1 MIALFALAAARVL
14 ANTPENVAIQAVH
27 NFGSCVVSR
36 TPQGARQLL
45 AMDYRAP
52 DYQTRLRAYLKGHER
67 CIPFNAAIGS
77 REVLFAGSLAEALLK
92 ADVKRSQLP
101 QRIAFDPQR
110 EVIAARSP
118 AEEMALC
125 TVFEAP
131 QATAKLFETEPATP
145 EEDQAVNP
153 LTQVLP
159 RCLKK
164 ETQLTLN
171 KPALR
176 SLLALAAWRIA
187 MTPKKATP

>member
-1 MIALFALAAARVL
+1 MIAILAFAAA
-14 ANTPENVAIQAVH
+14 ATGNMPENVAIQAVH

-110 EVIAARSP
+110 AVIAARGP

-131 QATAKLFETEPATP
+131 QATARLFETQPATS
-145 EEDQAVNP
+145 EEDRAVSHIVD
-153 LTQVLP
+153 VLP

-164 ETQLTLN
+164 QTQLTLN
-171 KPALR
+171 TPALR
-176 SLLALAAWRIA
+176 SLLALAAYRIVT
-187 MTPKKATP
+187 TPRKATP

>member
-1 MIALFALAAARVL
+1 MIALFALAAA
-14 ANTPENVAIQAVH
+14 AAGNMPEDVAIQAVH
-27 NFGSCVVSR
+27 NFGACAVSR
-36 TPQGARQLL
+36 TPQGARELL
-45 AMDYRAP
+45 AADYRAP
-52 DYQTRLRAYLKGHER
+52 DFQARMRAYLKGHER

-77 REVLFAGSLAEALLK
+77 RQVLFAGSLAEALLK

-118 AEEMALC
+118 AEAMALC

-131 QATAKLFETEPATP
+131 QATARLFETEPATP

-153 LTQVLP
+153 LAQVLP
-159 RCLKK
+159 KCLRK

-176 SLLALAAWRIA
+176 SLLALAAYRIA
-187 MTPKKATP
+187 TTPKKAAP

>member
-1 MIALFALAAARVL
+1 MIALFALAAA
-14 ANTPENVAIQAVH
+14 AAGNMPEDVAIQAVH
-27 NFGSCVVSR
+27 NFGACAVSR
-36 TPQGARQLL
+36 TPQGARELL
-45 AMDYRAP
+45 AADYRAP
-52 DYQTRLRAYLKGHER
+52 DFQARMRAYLKGHER

-118 AEEMALC
+118 AEAMALC

-131 QATAKLFETEPATP
+131 QATARLFETEPATP

-153 LTQVLP
+153 LAQVLP
-159 RCLKK
+159 KCLRK

-176 SLLALAAWRIA
+176 SLLALAAYRIA
-187 MTPKKATP
+187 TTPKKAAP

>member
-1 MIALFALAAARVL
+1 MIAILAFAAA
-14 ANTPENVAIQAVH
+14 ATGNMPENVAIQAVH
-27 NFGSCVVSR
+27 NFGSCMVSR
-36 TPQGARQLL
+36 TPHGARKLL

-52 DYQTRLRAYLKGHER
+52 DYQVRLRAYLKGHER

-101 QRIAFDPQR
+101 QRIAFDPR
-110 EVIAARSP
+110 RAVIAARSP

-131 QATAKLFETEPATP
+131 QATARLFETQPATS
-145 EEDQAVNP
+145 EEDRAVSP
-153 LTQVLP
+153 IVDVLP

-164 ETQLTLN
+164 QTQLKLN
-171 KPALR
+171 TPALR
-176 SLLALAAWRIA
+176 SLLALAAHRIV
-187 MTPKKATP
+187 TSPRKAAP

>member
-1 MIALFALAAARVL
+1 MIALFVLAAARVFS
-14 ANTPENVAIQAVH
+14 NTPESVAIQAVH
-27 NFGSCVVSR
+27 NFGACAVSR
-36 TPQGARQLL
+36 TPQGARELL
-45 AMDYRAP
+45 ASDYRAP
-52 DYQTRLRAYLKGHER
+52 DFQARMRAYLKGHAR
-67 CIPFNAAIGS
+67 CMPFNGAIGS

-92 ADVKRSQLP
+92 ADVKHSEWPR
-101 QRIAFDPQR
+101 RFAFDPQR

-118 AEEMALC
+118 SEEMALC

-131 QATAKLFETEPATP
+131 QATAELFDTEPATP

-164 ETQLTLN
+164 EMQLTLN

-176 SLLALAAWRIA
+176 SLLALAAYRIV
-187 MTPKKATP
+187 MTPRKAAQ